1 MKRGRLRETWDLE
14 PEQAWPITLSAL
26 LWLAAVLLRRALFVL
41 FLGEGSASEGSESGE
56 LAALVVL
63 FASPILILLVVM
75 WVRATLR
82 CWRWG
87 IIGLPPALLFF
98 ALYGSWLY
106 AFLTELVFA

>member
-75 WVRATLR
+75 WVRATIR
-82 CWRWG
+82 SWRWG
-87 IIGLPPALLFF
+87 IIGLPPALLFL
-98 ALYGSWLY
+98 ALYGSWLF
-106 AFLTELVFA
+106 AFLTELAFA